1 VSPTDIA
8 TVRGDP
14 KLKLAIGD
22 GLTYWGITINTN
34 SGERA
39 KTAIGQSA
47 LVRQAF
53 ELAIDRQALI
63 DVVFGGLYTPVAQAN
78 SPSSPYYFTDIKPPP
93 RDLDRARAL
102 LKQAGVTLPV
112 QVELMAANSPD
123 TQQVAEVIQSMVKDA
138 GFDLKIK
145 AMEFSSG
152 LSAGYAGDF
161 NTYLIGWSGRSDPDG
176 NMWQMLHSGGAFN
189 YGKYSTPTMDVL
201 LDDARKV
208 SGVAERRAYYV
219 KVWQEERANLP
230 LIYLWI
236 QKNVVGMS
244 SNVAGFVQVPD
255 GLLRLTGVRL
265 AP

>member
-1 VSPTDIA
+1 
-8 TVRGDP
+8 
-14 KLKLAIGD
+14 
-22 GLTYWGITINTN
+22 
-34 SGERA
+34 
-39 KTAIGQSA
+39 
-47 LVRQAF
+47 
-53 ELAIDRQALI
+53 
-63 DVVFGGLYTPVAQAN
+63 VAQAN